1 MEKVKTRGRLHEL
14 PLVEGILVKMISHG
28 HLTEG
33 MEAEWELP
41 SLGEEEHVYEIR
53 GMGLYLYGINQRYW
67 HTVRGEWE
75 LITRTAPLS
84 VEEML

>member
-1 MEKVKTRGRLHEL
+1 VEKVKTRGRLHEL
-14 PLVEGILVKMISHG
+14 PLVEGSLVKMVSHG
-28 HLTEG
+28 PLTEG
-33 MEAEWELP
+33 MEAGWGLP
-41 SLGEEEHVYEIR
+41 SLGEKIYVYETR

-75 LITRTAPLS
+75 LLNFDPPLS